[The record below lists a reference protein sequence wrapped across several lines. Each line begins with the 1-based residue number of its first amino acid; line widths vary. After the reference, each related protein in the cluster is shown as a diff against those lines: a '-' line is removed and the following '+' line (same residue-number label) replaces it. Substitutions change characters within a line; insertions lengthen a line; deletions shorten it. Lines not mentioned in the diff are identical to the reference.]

1 MSYKTLFYLERRQIA
16 KTITE
21 RIEDEWRFRMLKY
34 LRNKETNQIEKVMS
48 DNIVISADEIIKA
61 QSEILTV
68 LKNHKLN
75 YEVSE
80 YLLECLI
87 TQLRESHKYE
97 QITVL

>member
-1 MSYKTLFYLERRQIA
+1 MLRYSLNEKTKQV
-16 KTITE
+16 
-21 RIEDEWRFRMLKY
+21 
-34 LRNKETNQIEKVMS
+34 EKVMS
-48 DNIVISADEIIKA
+48 NNIVISADEIIKA

-80 YLLECLI
+80 YLLDCLI
-87 TQLRESHKYE
+87 SQLRESHQYE

>member
-1 MSYKTLFYLERRQIA
+1 
-16 KTITE
+16 
-21 RIEDEWRFRMLKY
+21 MLKS
-34 LRNKETNQIEKVMS
+34 LRDKETNQIEKVMS
-48 DNIVISADEIIKA
+48 NNIVISADEIIKA

-80 YLLECLI
+80 YLLDCLVS
-87 TQLRESHKYE
+87 QLRESHKYE

>member
-1 MSYKTLFYLERRQIA
+1 
-16 KTITE
+16 
-21 RIEDEWRFRMLKY
+21 MLKT

-48 DNIVISADEIIKA
+48 NNIVISADEIIKA

-80 YLLECLI
+80 YLLDCLI
-87 TQLRESHKYE
+87 SQLRESHQYE
-97 QITVL
+97 QITIL

>member
-1 MSYKTLFYLERRQIA
+1 MIKS
-16 KTITE
+16 
-21 RIEDEWRFRMLKY
+21 
-34 LRNKETNQIEKVMS
+34 LRNKETNHIEKVMS
-48 DNIVISADEIIKA
+48 NNIVISADEIIKA

-80 YLLECLI
+80 YLLQCLVS
-87 TQLRESHKYE
+87 QLRESHQYE

>member
-1 MSYKTLFYLERRQIA
+1 
-16 KTITE
+16 
-21 RIEDEWRFRMLKY
+21 MLKT

-48 DNIVISADEIIKA
+48 NNIVISADEIIKA

-80 YLLECLI
+80 YLLQCLVS
-87 TQLRESHKYE
+87 QLRESHQYE

>member
-1 MSYKTLFYLERRQIA
+1 MQEFYDKKTKEFA
-16 KTITE
+16 GVVSNNMTI
-21 RIEDEWRFRMLKY
+21 F
-34 LRNKETNQIEKVMS
+34 
-48 DNIVISADEIIKA
+48 ADELRKA

-80 YLLECLI
+80 YLLNCLVS
-87 TQLRESHKYE
+87 QLRETHQYE

>member
-1 MSYKTLFYLERRQIA
+1 
-16 KTITE
+16 
-21 RIEDEWRFRMLKY
+21 MLKF
-34 LRNKETNQIEKVMS
+34 LTNKKTNQVEKVMS
-48 DNIVISADEIIKA
+48 NHTEVSADEIREA

-68 LKNHKLN
+68 LKKHKLN

-80 YLLECLI
+80 YLLDCLI

>member
-1 MSYKTLFYLERRQIA
+1 
-16 KTITE
+16 
-21 RIEDEWRFRMLKY
+21 MLKT
-34 LRNKETNQIEKVMS
+34 LRNKETNHIEKVMS
-48 DNIVISADEIIKA
+48 NNIVISADEIIKA

-80 YLLECLI
+80 YLLNCLVS
-87 TQLRESHKYE
+87 QLRESHKYE

>member
-1 MSYKTLFYLERRQIA
+1 
-16 KTITE
+16 
-21 RIEDEWRFRMLKY
+21 MLKF
-34 LRNKETNQIEKVMS
+34 LTNKKTNQVEKVMS
-48 DNIVISADEIIKA
+48 NYVEVSADEIRKA

-80 YLLECLI
+80 YLLDCLVS
-87 TQLRESHKYE
+87 QLRETHQYE

>member
-1 MSYKTLFYLERRQIA
+1 MQEFYDKKTKEFA
-16 KTITE
+16 GVVSNNMTI
-21 RIEDEWRFRMLKY
+21 F
-34 LRNKETNQIEKVMS
+34 
-48 DNIVISADEIIKA
+48 ADELRKA

-80 YLLECLI
+80 YLLQCLVS
-87 TQLRESHKYE
+87 QLRETHQYE

>member
-1 MSYKTLFYLERRQIA
+1 MRYLERRQIA
-16 KTITE
+16 KKITE
-21 RIEDEWRFRMLKY
+21 RIADEWRFRMLKT

-48 DNIVISADEIIKA
+48 NNIVISADEIIKA

-68 LKNHKLN
+68 LKKHKLN

-80 YLLECLI
+80 YLLDCLI
-87 TQLRESHKYE
+87 SQLRESHKYE

>member
-1 MSYKTLFYLERRQIA
+1 MKGYYDEKTGVYRGVIS
-16 KTITE
+16 
-21 RIEDEWRFRMLKY
+21 
-34 LRNKETNQIEKVMS
+34 N
-48 DNIVISADEIIKA
+48 NIVISADEIIKA

-80 YLLECLI
+80 YLLDCLI
-87 TQLRESHKYE
+87 SQLRESHKYE

>member
-1 MSYKTLFYLERRQIA
+1 
-16 KTITE
+16 
-21 RIEDEWRFRMLKY
+21 MLKY

>member
-1 MSYKTLFYLERRQIA
+1 
-16 KTITE
+16 
-21 RIEDEWRFRMLKY
+21 MLKT
-34 LRNKETNQIEKVMS
+34 LRNKEANQIEKVMS
-48 DNIVISADEIIKA
+48 NNIVISADEIIKA

-80 YLLECLI
+80 YLLDCLI
-87 TQLRESHKYE
+87 SQLRESHQYE

>member
-1 MSYKTLFYLERRQIA
+1 
-16 KTITE
+16 
-21 RIEDEWRFRMLKY
+21 MLKT

-48 DNIVISADEIIKA
+48 NNIVISADEIIKA

-80 YLLECLI
+80 YLLSCLVS
-87 TQLRESHKYE
+87 QLRESHQYE

>member
-1 MSYKTLFYLERRQIA
+1 MQTYYDEKTREYRGVVSNNI
-16 KTITE
+16 TIL
-21 RIEDEWRFRMLKY
+21 EDE
-34 LRNKETNQIEKVMS
+34 LRE
-48 DNIVISADEIIKA
+48 A

-80 YLLECLI
+80 YLLDCLI
-87 TQLRESHKYE
+87 SQLRESHQYE

>member
-1 MSYKTLFYLERRQIA
+1 
-16 KTITE
+16 
-21 RIEDEWRFRMLKY
+21 MLKS

-48 DNIVISADEIIKA
+48 NNIVISADEIIKA

-80 YLLECLI
+80 YLLNCLVS
-87 TQLRESHKYE
+87 QLRESHQYE
-97 QITVL
+97 QITIL

>member
-1 MSYKTLFYLERRQIA
+1 
-16 KTITE
+16 
-21 RIEDEWRFRMLKY
+21 MLKS

-48 DNIVISADEIIKA
+48 NNIVISADEIIKA

-68 LKNHKLN
+68 LKKHKFN

-80 YLLECLI
+80 YLLQCLVS
-87 TQLRESHKYE
+87 QLRESHQYE

>member
-1 MSYKTLFYLERRQIA
+1 MQEYS
-16 KTITE
+16 
-21 RIEDEWRFRMLKY
+21 
-34 LRNKETNQIEKVMS
+34 NKETKKVEKV
-48 DNIVISADEIIKA
+48 ISNNVTISGDEIRKA

-80 YLLECLI
+80 YLLDCLI
-87 TQLRESHKYE
+87 SQLRESHQYE

>member
-1 MSYKTLFYLERRQIA
+1 MIKS
-16 KTITE
+16 
-21 RIEDEWRFRMLKY
+21 
-34 LRNKETNQIEKVMS
+34 LRNKETNHIEKVMS
-48 DNIVISADEIIKA
+48 NNIVISADEIIKA

-80 YLLECLI
+80 YLLQCLVS
-87 TQLRESHKYE
+87 QLRESHKYE

>member
-1 MSYKTLFYLERRQIA
+1 MRSLERRQIA
-16 KTITE
+16 KKITE
-21 RIEDEWRFRMLKY
+21 RIEDEWRFRMLKS

-48 DNIVISADEIIKA
+48 NNIVISADEIIKA

-80 YLLECLI
+80 YLLNCLVS
-87 TQLRESHKYE
+87 QLRESHQYE
-97 QITVL
+97 QITIL